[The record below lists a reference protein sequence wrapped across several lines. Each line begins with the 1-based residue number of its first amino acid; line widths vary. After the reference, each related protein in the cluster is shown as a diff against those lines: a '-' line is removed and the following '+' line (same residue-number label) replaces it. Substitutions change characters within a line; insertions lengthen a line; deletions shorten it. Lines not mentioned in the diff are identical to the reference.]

1 MAKQDHEYGIGERED
16 GTIDIFP
23 ESELRQRLAEWR
35 AQQEAET
42 GPDDLSDLGEIEDLF
57 GAGGDVAQDE
67 ATFEE
72 SKHPRAPDGRF
83 GAASGEHGGGS
94 PDKPPAAKREAAVR
108 ASLAD
113 GLSRQKA
120 DDLDETLKHYAE
132 RAAGNGVKIPGFH
145 AALISDYTDG
155 RSEPLNAALRSGK
168 LTDGQREHVAM
179 LNEAVAALPRYEGPA
194 QSGATLTAAQQAV
207 YKPGAVVKP
216 REFVSASIDKQV
228 RTGNT
233 QFAIEATGRRGAD
246 VTKLSNHPGEH
257 EVLFPSGSA
266 FRVGKVEGEPGG
278 DMKVWMEEVEGG
290 KGGQAADAALPF
302 AEMPA
307 LAEAAARDRLG
318 YLDGLKRV
326 TLLPDVDQWNAAY
339 DFANDGIVVQGK
351 FADKDDLDKVQTM
364 LHEGGHRGQVV
375 DGSTFEDFK
384 RRGLGSVENFLAM
397 ANQVHRDDYERTGTV
412 DGQEDEAFAESYAR
426 ACLGLDM
433 PPEIA
438 EFWSQ
443 RFGAGA
449 LDAWSE
455 SAHPRGQPENAGE
468 FASSGGG
475 ARTKAKATQGSATE
489 TPAFKKWFGA
499 SKVTDENGKPL
510 VAYKAMAGDVPHI
523 HPDTEM
529 THVALNPD
537 IAKAFA
543 GNERPVRKV
552 YVKAE
557 KPFDFREESD
567 LGWLLKEMAKPKN
580 VKEFNRQTK
589 AVMGPDY
596 EHEASKGE
604 IAAGIEDGAYQMFEI
619 PMVRDLI
626 KARGYDGIYMVEE
639 GQSTRQPNLAVF
651 DPSQIKAVEN
661 KGNFDPDSDVIIDA
675 WSESAHPRG
684 QPENAGEFASG
695 AGGGSSKGGAA
706 KAPAVTAKAGVALK
720 LYSPPKRDAD
730 EIIATVPGAQRAIA
744 ALTEK
749 FKGVVPTNALA
760 SEGGFKQ
767 ADGTYTPERA
777 AVHRQIISKLFAPE
791 AVKAATPAAGDKPV
805 LTVLGGRG
813 GSGKSWFTAPGGP
826 VDTSKSILLDSDA
839 IKAMLPGYENWKAP
853 LYHDEATDLLALCDA
868 VATKLGVNT
877 IHDATLKSGANMA
890 KRIKSYGDARYDV
903 NGFYM
908 YASPDV
914 AAERALRRFSKGG
927 KFTGRFVP
935 PDVILKKNVE
945 NEKNF
950 DDLIPTLKKWAI
962 YDNDSPAGPRLVAG
976 N

>member
-278 DMKVWMEEVEGG
+278 NMKVWMEEVEGG

-433 PPEIA
+433 PPAIA

-449 LDAWSE
+449 
-455 SAHPRGQPENAGE
+455 R
-468 FASSGGG
+468 
-475 ARTKAKATQGSATE
+475 
-489 TPAFKKWFGA
+489 
-499 SKVTDENGKPL
+499 DE
-510 VAYKAMAGDVPHI
+510 
-523 HPDTEM
+523 
-529 THVALNPD
+529 
-537 IAKAFA
+537 
-543 GNERPVRKV
+543 
-552 YVKAE
+552 
-557 KPFDFREESD
+557 
-567 LGWLLKEMAKPKN
+567 
-580 VKEFNRQTK
+580 
-589 AVMGPDY
+589 
-596 EHEASKGE
+596 
-604 IAAGIEDGAYQMFEI
+604 
-619 PMVRDLI
+619 
-626 KARGYDGIYMVEE
+626 
-639 GQSTRQPNLAVF
+639 
-651 DPSQIKAVEN
+651 
-661 KGNFDPDSDVIIDA
+661 

-695 AGGGSSKGGAA
+695 AGGGGSSGPKAKTAEVAGKRWTSGGRSGTVGEPAKEWPILGGRADKGSRMPDTVFRGSSPENEEQSSMAEGGVYVSAYPEIAAQWGDPKEYKVKKQPNLIDLGDFDSEPAKRLIGSWLDKGSRRVTKEEFDEEAGQMFIQNNGVDIVKRMGFDGYRFGGDIFLIGNLSDYVEKGKSIVEAEPNSEKESTPKVYGAA
-706 KAPAVTAKAGVALK
+706 SK